1 MDRQIIQ
8 HKRSDESGKKPRPED
23 LELGEIAINYVDES
37 IFIKNNSG
45 EIVEFL
51 SLKRIQQLIK
61 DALGNIDGG
70 LIGSG
75 STTPEIPSEPEPE
88 PDPTPDVELG
98 EISEGNS
105 ISINEENLSAGTYTL
120 KYIDAN
126 DNAIDNFRP
135 ITTFII
141 D

>member
-8 HKRSDESGKKPRPED
+8 HKRSDEIGKKPRPED
-23 LELGEIAINYVDES
+23 LEFGEIAINYADES

-51 SLKRIQQLIK
+51 SMKRIQQMII

-70 LIGSG
+70 IIGSG
-75 STTPEIPSEPEPE
+75 STTPEV
-88 PDPTPDVELG
+88 PTPNTGVG
-98 EISEGNS
+98 EITEENS

-120 KYIDAN
+120 KYIDSN

>member
-1 MDRQIIQ
+1 MERQIIL
-8 HKRSDESGKKPRPED
+8 HKRSEESGKIPRAKD
-23 LELGEIAINYVDES
+23 LEFGEIAINYADES

-51 SLKRIQQLIK
+51 SLKRIQQLINE
-61 DALGNIDGG
+61 AVGNIDGG
-70 LIGSG
+70 IIGSG
-75 STTPEIPSEPEPE
+75 TTTPEIPSE

>member
-1 MDRQIIQ
+1 MDKQIIQ
-8 HKRSDESGKKPRPED
+8 HKRSDEIGKKPRPED
-23 LELGEIAINYVDES
+23 LEFGEIAINYADES

-51 SLKRIQQLIK
+51 SLKRIQQLIN

-75 STTPEIPSEPEPE
+75 STTPEIPSETE
-88 PDPTPDVELG
+88 PTPDVELG

-126 DNAIDNFRP
+126 DNAIDNFKP

>member
-1 MDRQIIQ
+1 MERQIIL
-8 HKRSDESGKKPRPED
+8 HKRSDESGKIPRPED
-23 LELGEIAINYVDES
+23 LEFGEIAINYADEF
-37 IFIKNNSG
+37 IFMKNNSG
-45 EIVEFL
+45 EIIEFL
-51 SLKRIQQLIK
+51 SLKRIQQLINET
-61 DALGNIDGG
+61 LGNIDGG
-70 LIGSG
+70 IIGSG
-75 STTPEIPSEPEPE
+75 STIPEIPSE

-105 ISINEENLSAGTYTL
+105 ISINEENFSAGTYTL
-120 KYIDAN
+120 KYIDGN

>member
-8 HKRSDESGKKPRPED
+8 HKRNGEIGKKPRPED

-37 IFIKNNSG
+37 IFIKNDSG

-51 SLKRIQQLIK
+51 SIKRIQQMII

-75 STTPEIPSEPEPE
+75 STIPEV
-88 PDPTPDVELG
+88 PTPNTEMG

>member
-8 HKRSDESGKKPRPED
+8 HKRSDEIGKKPKPED
-23 LELGEIAINYVDES
+23 LALGEIAINYADES
-37 IFIKNNSG
+37 IFIKNNNG

-51 SLKRIQQLIK
+51 SAKRIQQLIDK
-61 DALGNIDGG
+61 ALGSIDAG

-75 STTPEIPSEPEPE
+75 STTPEIPSEPE
-88 PDPTPDVELG
+88 PDVELG

>member
-1 MDRQIIQ
+1 MVRQIIR
-8 HKRSDESGKKPRPED
+8 HKRNGEIGKKPNIEN
-23 LELGEIAINYVDES
+23 LALGEIAINYADEI

-51 SLKRIQQLIK
+51 PLKRIQQLI
-61 DALGNIDGG
+61 DEAVSNIDGG
-70 LIGSG
+70 IIGSG
-75 STTPEIPSEPEPE
+75 STTPEIPSE

>member
-1 MDRQIIQ
+1 MERQIIQ
-8 HKRSDESGKKPRPED
+8 HKRNGEIGKKPRPED

-37 IFIKNNSG
+37 IFIKNDSG

-51 SLKRIQQLIK
+51 SMKRIQQMII

-75 STTPEIPSEPEPE
+75 STIPEE
-88 PDPTPDVELG
+88 PTPNTEMG
-98 EISEGNS
+98 EITEENS

>member
-1 MDRQIIQ
+1 MGRQIIQ
-8 HKRSDESGKKPRPED
+8 HKRSDEIGKKPRPED
-23 LELGEIAINYVDES
+23 LEFGEIAINYADES

-51 SLKRIQQLIK
+51 SLKRIQQLINE
-61 DALGNIDGG
+61 ALGNIDGG
-70 LIGSG
+70 IIGSG
-75 STTPEIPSEPEPE
+75 STTPEIPSEPE

-98 EISEGNS
+98 EISEGNI

>member
-1 MDRQIIQ
+1 MDKQIIQ
-8 HKRSDESGKKPRPED
+8 HKRSDEIGKKPRPED
-23 LELGEIAINYVDES
+23 LEFGEIAINYADES

-51 SLKRIQQLIK
+51 SLKRIQQLINE
-61 DALGNIDGG
+61 ALGNIDGG
-70 LIGSG
+70 IIGSG
-75 STTPEIPSEPEPE
+75 STTPEIPSEPE

-98 EISEGNS
+98 EISEGNI

>member
-8 HKRSDESGKKPRPED
+8 HKRNGEIGKKPRPED
-23 LELGEIAINYVDES
+23 LELGEIAINYADES

-51 SLKRIQQLIK
+51 SMKRIQQMIK

-70 LIGSG
+70 VIGSG
-75 STTPEIPSEPEPE
+75 STTPEIPSEPE
-88 PDPTPDVELG
+88 PTPDVELG

>member
-51 SLKRIQQLIK
+51 SLKRIQQMIK
-61 DALGNIDGG
+61 DVFGNIDGG
-70 LIGSG
+70 IIGSG
-75 STTPEIPSEPEPE
+75 STTPEIPSEPN
-88 PDPTPDVELG
+88 PTPDVELG

-105 ISINEENLSAGTYTL
+105 ISINEENFSAGTYTL

>member
-8 HKRSDESGKKPRPED
+8 HKRNGEIGKKPRPED
-23 LELGEIAINYVDES
+23 LELGEIAINYADES
-37 IFIKNNSG
+37 IFIKNNNG

-51 SLKRIQQLIK
+51 SAKRIQQLIDK
-61 DALGNIDGG
+61 ALGSIDAG

-75 STTPEIPSEPEPE
+75 STTPEIPSEPEP
-88 PDPTPDVELG
+88 TPGVELG

>member
-8 HKRSDESGKKPRPED
+8 HKRSDEIGKKPKSED
-23 LELGEIAINYVDES
+23 LELGEIAINYADES

-51 SLKRIQQLIK
+51 SLKRIQQLINE
-61 DALGNIDGG
+61 ALGNIDGG

-75 STTPEIPSEPEPE
+75 STTPEIPSE

>member
-1 MDRQIIQ
+1 MDKQIIQ
-8 HKRSDESGKKPRPED
+8 HKRSDEIGKKPRPED
-23 LELGEIAINYVDES
+23 LEFGEIAINYVDES

-51 SLKRIQQLIK
+51 SLKRIQQLIN

-75 STTPEIPSEPEPE
+75 STTPEIPSEPEP
-88 PDPTPDVELG
+88 TPDVELG

-105 ISINEENLSAGTYTL
+105 ISINEENFSAGTYTL
-120 KYIDAN
+120 KYIDTN

>member
-8 HKRSDESGKKPRPED
+8 HKRSDEIGKKPKPED
-23 LELGEIAINYVDES
+23 LALGEIAINYADES
-37 IFIKNNSG
+37 IFIKNNNG

-51 SLKRIQQLIK
+51 SAKRIQQLIDK
-61 DALGNIDGG
+61 ALGSIDAGI
-70 LIGSG
+70 IGSG
-75 STTPEIPSEPEPE
+75 STTPEIPSEPE
-88 PDPTPDVELG
+88 PDVELG

>member
-1 MDRQIIQ
+1 MERQIIL
-8 HKRSDESGKKPRPED
+8 HKRSEESGKIPRAED
-23 LELGEIAINYVDES
+23 LEFGEIAINYADES

-51 SLKRIQQLIK
+51 SLKRIQQLINE
-61 DALGNIDGG
+61 AVGNIDGG
-70 LIGSG
+70 IIGSG
-75 STTPEIPSEPEPE
+75 TTTPEIPSEPN
-88 PDPTPDVELG
+88 PTPDVELG

>member
-1 MDRQIIQ
+1 MERQIIL
-8 HKRSDESGKKPRPED
+8 HKRSDESGKIPRPED
-23 LELGEIAINYVDES
+23 LEFGEIAINYADES
-37 IFIKNNSG
+37 IFMKNNSG

-51 SLKRIQQLIK
+51 SLKRIQQLINET
-61 DALGNIDGG
+61 LGNIDGG
-70 LIGSG
+70 IIGSG
-75 STTPEIPSEPEPE
+75 STIPEIPSE

-105 ISINEENLSAGTYTL
+105 ISINEEKFSAGTYTL
-120 KYIDAN
+120 KYIDGN

>member
-8 HKRSDESGKKPRPED
+8 HKRSDEIGKKPKSED
-23 LELGEIAINYVDES
+23 LELGEIAINYADES

-51 SLKRIQQLIK
+51 SLKRIQQLINE
-61 DALGNIDGG
+61 ALGNIDGG

-75 STTPEIPSEPEPE
+75 STTPEIPSEPE

-126 DNAIDNFRP
+126 DNAIDNFKP

>member
-1 MDRQIIQ
+1 MVGQIIR
-8 HKRSDESGKKPRPED
+8 HKRNGEIGKKPNPEN
-23 LELGEIAINYVDES
+23 LALGEIAINYADEI
-37 IFIKNNSG
+37 IFIKNNSD
-45 EIVEFL
+45 EIVDFL
-51 SLKRIQQLIK
+51 PLKIIQQLIEE
-61 DALGNIDGG
+61 AVCNIDGG
-70 LIGSG
+70 IIGSG
-75 STTPEIPSEPEPE
+75 STTPEIPSE

>member
-1 MDRQIIQ
+1 M
-8 HKRSDESGKKPRPED
+8 
-23 LELGEIAINYVDES
+23 ELGEIAINYADES

-51 SLKRIQQLIK
+51 SAKRIQQLIDEALSSI
-61 DALGNIDGG
+61 DAGI
-70 LIGSG
+70 IGSG
-75 STTPEIPSEPEPE
+75 STTPETPSEPET
-88 PDPTPDVELG
+88 DTELG

>member
-1 MDRQIIQ
+1 MVGQIIR
-8 HKRSDESGKKPRPED
+8 HKRNGEIGKKPNTED
-23 LELGEIAINYVDES
+23 LALGEIAINYADEI

-51 SLKRIQQLIK
+51 PLKRIQQLI
-61 DALGNIDGG
+61 DEVVSNIDGG
-70 LIGSG
+70 IIGSG
-75 STTPEIPSEPEPE
+75 STTPEIPSE

-126 DNAIDNFRP
+126 DNAIDNFIP

>member
-8 HKRSDESGKKPRPED
+8 HKRSDEIGKKPKPED
-23 LELGEIAINYVDES
+23 LALGEIAINYADES

-51 SLKRIQQLIK
+51 SARRIQQLI
-61 DALGNIDGG
+61 DEALGSIDAGI
-70 LIGSG
+70 IGSG
-75 STTPEIPSEPEPE
+75 STTPEIPSE
-88 PDPTPDVELG
+88 PDVELG

>member
-1 MDRQIIQ
+1 MIRQIIR
-8 HKRSDESGKKPRPED
+8 HKRNGEIGKKPNTEN
-23 LELGEIAINYVDES
+23 LALGEIAINYADEI

-51 SLKRIQQLIK
+51 SLKRIQQLI
-61 DALGNIDGG
+61 DEAVSNIDGG
-70 LIGSG
+70 IIGSG
-75 STTPEIPSEPEPE
+75 STTPETPSE

-105 ISINEENLSAGTYTL
+105 ISINEENFSAGTYTL

>member
-1 MDRQIIQ
+1 MDKQIIQ
-8 HKRSDESGKKPRPED
+8 HKRSDEIGKKPSPEN
-23 LELGEIAINYVDES
+23 LEFGEIAINYADES

-51 SLKRIQQLIK
+51 SLKRIQQLINE
-61 DALGNIDGG
+61 ALGNIDGG
-70 LIGSG
+70 IIDSG
-75 STTPEIPSEPEPE
+75 STTPEVPSE

-98 EISEGNS
+98 EISEGNG
-105 ISINEENLSAGTYTL
+105 IIINEENFSAGTYTL

>member
-1 MDRQIIQ
+1 MERQIIL
-8 HKRSDESGKKPRPED
+8 HKRSEESGKIPRAED
-23 LELGEIAINYVDES
+23 LEFGEIAINYADES

-51 SLKRIQQLIK
+51 SLKRIQQLINE
-61 DALGNIDGG
+61 AIGNIDGG
-70 LIGSG
+70 IIGSG
-75 STTPEIPSEPEPE
+75 TTTPEMPSE

-98 EISEGNS
+98 EINEGNS

-126 DNAIDNFRP
+126 DNAIENFRP

>member
-8 HKRSDESGKKPRPED
+8 HKRSDEIGKKPKPED
-23 LELGEIAINYVDES
+23 LELGEIAINYADES
-37 IFIKNNSG
+37 IFIKNNNG

-51 SLKRIQQLIK
+51 SAKRIQQLIDK
-61 DALGNIDGG
+61 ALGSIDAG

-75 STTPEIPSEPEPE
+75 STTPEIPSEPE
-88 PDPTPDVELG
+88 PDVELG

>member
-1 MDRQIIQ
+1 M
-8 HKRSDESGKKPRPED
+8 EF
-23 LELGEIAINYVDES
+23 GEIAINYADES

-51 SLKRIQQLIK
+51 SLKRIQQLINE
-61 DALGNIDGG
+61 AFGNIDGG
-70 LIGSG
+70 IIGSG

-120 KYIDAN
+120 
-126 DNAIDNFRP
+126 
-135 ITTFII
+135 
-141 D
+141 

>member
-8 HKRSDESGKKPRPED
+8 HKRNGEIGKKPRPED

-37 IFIKNNSG
+37 IFIKNDSG

-51 SLKRIQQLIK
+51 SMKRIQQMIK

-75 STTPEIPSEPEPE
+75 STIPEV
-88 PDPTPDVELG
+88 PTPNTGMG
-98 EISEGNS
+98 EITEDNS

>member
-8 HKRSDESGKKPRPED
+8 HKRNGEIGKKPRPED
-23 LELGEIAINYVDES
+23 LELGEIAINYADES

-51 SLKRIQQLIK
+51 SMKRIQQMIK

-75 STTPEIPSEPEPE
+75 STIPEV
-88 PDPTPDVELG
+88 PTPNTEMG